1 MLTRILIFVTF
12 LLCFNAAQCRTQS
25 DYYSRLGVKR
35 SASTDEIG
43 RAYRELSKH
52 CHPDTVAPNK
62 KIAAHSQFQELAEA
76 YEVLKDPARRDVYDA
91 TLGLGKGGNTVS
103 VRVQTSNA
111 IVKWFRKTVYAVDG
125 VQTLWIYAAIVASCF
140 TCIVTSCLC
149 MQFNPRIR
157 KVYIVQQ
164 VPAPPQPV
172 TPPQPVKPSPQP
184 LWQPPRESDYQRRER
199 ERRENEDEAQR
210 RKKEREEEAIARR
223 QDARYT
229 WQNFAPSNYHNNN
242 YSDWANEN
250 ARRVG
255 LYGGAAERFMR
266 HAPH

>member
-157 KVYIVQQ
+157 KVYIIQQ
-164 VPAPPQPV
+164 VPAA
-172 TPPQPVKPSPQP
+172 PQPVKASPQP
-184 LWQPPRESDYQRRER
+184 SWQPPRESEYERRER
-199 ERRENEDEAQR
+199 ERQEKEDEAQR
-210 RKKEREEEAIARR
+210 RRDEAERRREEARAKAQEALYNLR
-223 QDARYT
+223 
-229 WQNFAPSNYHNNN
+229 FVPSNYHNDK
-242 YSDWANEN
+242 YSDAANWN

-255 LYGGAAERFMR
+255 LSGGAADRFMR
-266 HAPH
+266 HYPR